1 MNLFFDTSVLV
12 ASAVR
17 HHPHHPPAFAALTEI
32 TSGRHRGFAAAHTLA
47 ETYAVLTRLPLDP
60 PVHCSEAQRMIEEN
74 ILAHFRLLAASIKD
88 YREVVGQIAA
98 AGLTGG
104 IVYDALILRCAQK
117 QLCDRIYTFNVSHFR
132 RLAPHWEKK
141 ICAPS

>member
-1 MNLFFDTSVLV
+1 MNLLFDTSVLV

-17 HHPHHPPAFAALTEI
+17 HHPHHPPAFAALTEV
-32 TSGRHRGFAAAHTLA
+32 TSGRHRGFAAAHSLA
-47 ETYAVLTRLPLDP
+47 ETYAKLTRLSLDP
-60 PVHCSEAQRMIEEN
+60 PVHSSDAQRMIEEN
-74 ILAHFRLLAASIKD
+74 ILAHFRLLAPSTRD
-88 YREVVGQIAA
+88 YREVVGEVAT

-117 QLCDRIYTFNVSHFR
+117 QPCDRIYTFNVSHFR
-132 RLAPHWEKK
+132 RLAPLWEKK

>member
-1 MNLFFDTSVLV
+1 M
-12 ASAVR
+12 
-17 HHPHHPPAFAALTEI
+17 
-32 TSGRHRGFAAAHTLA
+32 
-47 ETYAVLTRLPLDP
+47 LTRLPLDP
-60 PVHCSEAQRMIEEN
+60 PVHSSEAQRMIEEN
-74 ILAHFRLLAASIKD
+74 ILAHFRLLAPSTRD
-88 YREVVGQIAA
+88 YREVVGEIAT

-117 QLCDRIYTFNVSHFR
+117 QPCDRIYTFNVSHFR